1 MIGIDDLAVAG
12 ILGVAKRNWKP
23 LLLGGVGL
31 AAAVYIWIL
40 RGDVADLERDVVAAQ
55 KGEQAAQT
63 ERDIWQASAEAQAAG
78 ARDAYRVVEG
88 QKRQIDLLTTA
99 WRDTRADA
107 EKAAARAK
115 ARAAA
120 YAEAERNTTE
130 RSHDPKADPAD
141 IALRNFECLRRLR
154 EAGASATA
162 ATCRD

>member
-1 MIGIDDLAVAG
+1 MIGIDDIAVAG
-12 ILGVAKRNWKP
+12 ILGVAKRNWKL
-23 LLLGGVGL
+23 LLLGGIGL

-55 KGEQAAQT
+55 KGEQAAQI

-107 EKAAARAK
+107 EKASARAK
-115 ARAAA
+115 ARAAV
-120 YAEAERNTTE
+120 YADAERKLKE
-130 RSHDPKADPAD
+130 LSDDPTADPAD
-141 IALRNFECLRRLR
+141 IALRNFECLRKLR
-154 EAGASATA
+154 EAGSSAA
-162 ATCRD
+162 PGAC